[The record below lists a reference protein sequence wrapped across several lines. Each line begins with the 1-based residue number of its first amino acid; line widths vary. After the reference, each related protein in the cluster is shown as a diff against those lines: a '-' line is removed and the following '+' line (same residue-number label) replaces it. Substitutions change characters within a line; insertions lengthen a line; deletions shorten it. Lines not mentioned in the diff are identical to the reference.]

1 MVYGELGAQALAWA
15 TTSMFGLESASMPAR
30 VVISPFRIDEFFED
44 FESQIHAGRLVL
56 KPLNSGFLV
65 RRRKEQALFCRGGI
79 GASVFT
85 DFSYVL
91 CHCDT
96 VEEIIFVG
104 SGAGLGATV
113 NTADVHLPASC
124 LRLERVLEDLL
135 PRSASATAT
144 PSLLEALKGLIE
156 PRVRELG
163 TSTHVGLHATV
174 PFLHIETNP
183 FLRDLEKR
191 GVLSVDMELAVLY
204 ALANHYGKKTV
215 GIIRIGDLPLRGIPI
230 WKSRD
235 YQVELKKTVHKAILQ
250 AILEFLFG

>member
-1 MVYGELGAQALAWA
+1 
-15 TTSMFGLESASMPAR
+15 MPAH
-30 VVISPFRIDEFFED
+30 VVISPYRVEEFFED
-44 FESQIHAGRLVL
+44 FETQIDAGGLIL
-56 KPLNSGFLV
+56 KPLNSSFLV

-79 GASVFT
+79 GASVFA

-104 SGAGLGATV
+104 SGAGLGRTV
-113 NTADVHLPASC
+113 NTADAHLPGSC

-144 PSLLEALKGLIE
+144 PRLVEALKGLIE
-156 PRVRELG
+156 PRVRGLG
-163 TSTHVGLHATV
+163 TSVHVGLHATV
-174 PFLHIETNP
+174 PFFHIETEP
-183 FLRDLEKR
+183 FLRRLEKR

-204 ALANHYGKKTV
+204 ALANHYGKKTA
-215 GIIRIGDLPLRGIPI
+215 GIIRIGDLPLRGIPV

-235 YQVELKKTVHKAILQ
+235 YQVELKKRVHGAILQ
-250 AILEFLFG
+250 ALLEFLFS